1 MGELTETHL
10 WLLTAAVI
18 VCGIAGGLLLRAH
31 NSGSE
36 QNAFRARSQQA
47 SSSEKSSDGG
57 CFGALLILVGLLIAG
72 YYFVLFDVAV
82 DSGFGRVV
90 NLGKMHERTVGLIV
104 GFGLMI
110 FGAVLRR

>member
-1 MGELTETHL
+1 VGELTETHL

-18 VCGIAGGLLLRAH
+18 VCGIAGGLLLRAY
-31 NSGSE
+31 NSGTE
-36 QNAFRARSQQA
+36 RNAFRARGQQA
-47 SSSEKSSDGG
+47 DSAEKPSGGG
-57 CFGALLILVGLLIAG
+57 CLGALLIFGGLLVAC

-82 DSGFGRVV
+82 DSGVGRVV
-90 NLGKMHERTVGLIV
+90 NLGKMHERTIGLIV

>member
-1 MGELTETHL
+1 MGELTETHV
-10 WLLTAAVI
+10 WLLATTVL
-18 VCGIAGGLLLRAH
+18 VCGIAGGMLLRAH
-31 NSGSE
+31 NSGTE

-47 SSSEKSSDGG
+47 SSSGKSSGGG
-57 CFGALLILVGLLIAG
+57 CLGALLIFVGLLVAG
-72 YYFVLFDVAV
+72 YYFILFDVAV

-110 FGAVLRR
+110 FGAVFRR